1 MSRRLSGKTIVVGI
15 TGSIAAYKG
24 VEVARRLM
32 DLGADVH
39 ATLTRAGE
47 KFITPLT
54 LRTLTGNQVTCDMFD
69 EPQEWE
75 VRHVSLA
82 ERAAAVLVAPATAD
96 AIAKLALGIAD
107 EFIYTV
113 ALATRAPLL
122 VAPAMSDKMYRH
134 PMVQENLA
142 RLRARGAHVIEPEVG
157 RLASGAIGVGRLA
170 EPEAIA
176 AAVAG
181 LICGGDLEGTKL
193 LVTAGPTR
201 EPLDPVRFIS
211 NRSSGRMGYALAEAA
226 SRRGGSVAVVSGPTS
241 VAPPAGCEMVSV
253 ETTADMYEAVVSRFA
268 ECDVLIAAAA
278 PADYAPASASAQ
290 KLKKTADP
298 LSVRLDPTPD
308 IVAECGRRKQ
318 PGQFLVGFA
327 AETENLL
334 ANAQEKLRAKN
345 LDLVVA
351 NEISDSGV
359 GIDSDRNAGYL
370 VFPEGEPLELRV
382 MTKGEFADRVLDAI
396 VARWGRAASQ
406 Q

>member
-1 MSRRLSGKTIVVGI
+1 
-15 TGSIAAYKG
+15 
-24 VEVARRLM
+24 M

-54 LRTLTGNQVTCDMFD
+54 LRTLTGNEVTCDMFED
-69 EPQEWE
+69 PQEWE

-96 AIAKLALGIAD
+96 AIAKLALVIAD

-113 ALATRAPLL
+113 ALATRAPLV
-122 VAPAMSDKMYRH
+122 VAPAMNDKMYAH
-134 PMVQENLA
+134 PMVQENLT
-142 RLRARGAHVIEPEVG
+142 RLRARGAHVIEPQAG

-176 AAVAG
+176 AAVAR
-181 LICGGDLEGTKL
+181 LISGGDLEGTRV

-201 EPLDPVRFIS
+201 EPLDPVRFVS

-226 SRRGGSVAVVSGPTS
+226 SSRGGSVTVVSGPTS
-241 VAPPAGCEMVSV
+241 VAPPAGCEVVPV
-253 ETTADMYEAVVSRFA
+253 ERTADMYEAVVGRFA

-290 KLKKTADP
+290 KLKKTAGP
-298 LSVRLDPTPD
+298 LSVQLDPTPD
-308 IVAECGRRKQ
+308 ILAECGRRKKS
-318 PGQFLVGFA
+318 GQFLVGFA

-351 NEISDSGV
+351 NEISESGV
-359 GIDSDRNAGYL
+359 GMDSERNAGYL
-370 VFPEGEPLELRV
+370 VFPEGEPVELRV
-382 MTKGEFADRVLDAI
+382 MAKGEFADRVLDAI
-396 VARWGRAASQ
+396 VEGRRSAVSQ
-406 Q
+406 E